1 MDEAAYEPGTPCWV
15 DLMTTDVGGAAGFYR
30 ELFGWDAVD
39 QGAEFGGYRMCELR
53 GKPVA
58 GLGPAQQE
66 GMPPAWL
73 TYVAVQDADVATK
86 AVTAA
91 GGQVFAEPMEIPARG
106 RMAVFA
112 DPSGAVFGVWEPRGF
127 GGAELVN
134 ETGAFCWN
142 ELATRR
148 TDTAGTFYHAVFGWE
163 PDEQQMGEMRYTEW
177 KLGGRSIGG
186 MMTMDPA
193 IPAGVP
199 PYWSVYFA
207 VENTDA
213 TVARTTELGGRVVM
227 PATDIP
233 PGRFAVLTDPQ
244 GATFNIIQPNPMAG
258 A

>member
-1 MDEAAYEPGTPCWV
+1 MDKAEYEPGTPCWV
-15 DLMTTDVGGAAGFYR
+15 DLMTTDVEASAGFYR
-30 ELFGWDAVD
+30 ELFGWNVVD
-39 QGAEFGGYRMCELR
+39 QGAEFGGYRICDLG

-58 GLGPAQQE
+58 GIGAAQA

-91 GGQVFAEPMEIPARG
+91 GGQVLAEPMEIPRRG

-112 DPSGAVFGVWEPRGF
+112 DPAGAVFGVWEPRGF
-127 GGAELVN
+127 TGAALVN
-134 ETGAFCWN
+134 ETGTLGWN

-163 PDEQQMGEMRYTEW
+163 PAEQRMGEMSYTEW
-177 KLGGRSIGG
+177 KLGGTSIGG
-186 MMTMDPA
+186 MMAMDPA
-193 IPAGVP
+193 MPAEVP
-199 PYWSVYFA
+199 SYWSVYFIVDDA
-207 VENTDA
+207 DA
-213 TVARTTELGGRVVM
+213 TVARATELGGGVVV

-244 GATFNIIQPNPMAG
+244 GAAFSVIRPNPMPG